1 MKKLL
6 SSVLMCALSLLL
18 MTPSAKAE
26 NGTVLFHELPCRKSS
41 SGNTSCPKD
50 LTEQYLS
57 SDQEQR
63 TEILFNIDKVLVR
76 KFDSFE
82 YYRNIVFPK
91 DFIAAAVEGL
101 TRENFVKRT
110 QGLIAISI
118 ASDKESRNFLTS
130 EILRRAEISA
140 TADERG
146 VYHSSLY
153 GEVDKSRDVIFK
165 SVLDSNN
172 AEFIGNLARLLRET
186 PLPMQVRRKFQHIIV
201 SSDSDDVRIKI
212 AQALGP
218 GADAFD
224 GVFNLVLTRVIS
236 ASSDEERM
244 RWAAELGRFPGRDEV
259 VINTLGKALALTK
272 DPLKSGIIARS
283 LAEIGENGV
292 LRLAE
297 IVDVEAVNEKQ
308 TSMAI
313 LLSAIGSYGNVPSD
327 KVDFVIRT
335 SLKAR
340 LKSDDPLLRSSVY
353 TLLMTYGKASIGPIK
368 QVIQNANEETQ
379 NDLQEILDRFED
391 Q

>member
-1 MKKLL
+1 M
-6 SSVLMCALSLLL
+6 
-18 MTPSAKAE
+18 
-26 NGTVLFHELPCRKSS
+26 FHELPCKNSS
-41 SGNTSCPKD
+41 SGNTYCPKD

-57 SDQEQR
+57 SDQDQR

-76 KFDSFE
+76 KFDPFE

-146 VYHSSLY
+146 VYHSSIY
-153 GEVDKSRDVIFK
+153 GEVDRSRDIIFK
-165 SVLDSNN
+165 SVLDSNK

-186 PLPMQVRRKFQHIIV
+186 PLPTQVRRKFQDIIV

-218 GADAFD
+218 ESDAFD

-244 RWAAELGRFPGRDEV
+244 RWAAELGRFPGRDDV

-283 LAEIGENGV
+283 LAEVGENGV

-297 IVDVEAVNEKQ
+297 IVDVEAVDEKQ